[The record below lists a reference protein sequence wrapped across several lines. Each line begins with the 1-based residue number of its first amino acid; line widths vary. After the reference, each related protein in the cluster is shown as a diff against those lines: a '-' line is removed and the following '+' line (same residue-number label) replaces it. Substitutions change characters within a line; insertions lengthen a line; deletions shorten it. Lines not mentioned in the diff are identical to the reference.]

1 MNEITTSNLRW
12 LWWIIKIER
21 EKEWEEKKRK
31 NKRKRE
37 RERGK
42 IQDKVI
48 LILLNFKVDFDYV
61 FKCNFLN
68 RRKQSIIMFKSWKVF
83 DNYSFYIYKRLA
95 LHFIVHYL
103 TNITPHYCWVIL
115 FVFTLMIIRDIN
127 FFIKEK
133 KLAIVN

>member
-1 MNEITTSNLRW
+1 L
-12 LWWIIKIER
+12 KER
-21 EKEWEEKKRK
+21 RNEKKRKEK

-68 RRKQSIIMFKSWKVF
+68 RRKQSITMFKS
-83 DNYSFYIYKRLA
+83 
-95 LHFIVHYL
+95 
-103 TNITPHYCWVIL
+103 
-115 FVFTLMIIRDIN
+115 
-127 FFIKEK
+127 
-133 KLAIVN
+133 